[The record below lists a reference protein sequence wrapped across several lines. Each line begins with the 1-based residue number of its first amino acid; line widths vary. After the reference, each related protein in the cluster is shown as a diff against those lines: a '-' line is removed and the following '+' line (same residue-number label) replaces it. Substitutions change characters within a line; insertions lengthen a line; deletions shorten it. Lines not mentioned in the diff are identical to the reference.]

1 MVAQPR
7 GVAAAGV
14 RHAQLSYSSIA
25 LLAVFSFLRDAE
37 NRAMS
42 TYESVLQ
49 ETGRFEV
56 VDARDKTATVLAYT
70 ECLYRVSISKR
81 YPAVRGATSYRLLD
95 GTPLRRSN
103 KGFFDTLDGMK
114 RFFVVQGV
122 ETPEA
127 AC

>member
-1 MVAQPR
+1 MGR
-7 GVAAAGV
+7 GA
-14 RHAQLSYSSIA
+14 LSYSSIA
-25 LLAVFSFLRDAE
+25 LLAVHVFFAKTKKKD
-37 NRAMS
+37 MS

-56 VDARDKTATVLAYT
+56 VDARDKPATVVEYT

-81 YPAVRGATSYRLLD
+81 YPVVKGAVSYRLAD
-95 GTPLRRSN
+95 GTPLRRSK
-103 KGFFDTLDGMK
+103 KGYFDTLDGMQ

-122 ETPEA
+122 EVPEA